1 MGVLDTH
8 TQPLLGPQNAFQ
20 LVCDVDRTPLELL
33 IVPILIQRQTEVVL
47 RLRGDAKL
55 ATQAVLEAMYENGGS
70 VVPAGIGIGDL
81 VSPPRQSTRITS
93 IDATNDFT
101 FAAQQLSAEP
111 HMLNTKISALNVID
125 VQTCK
130 PRNSGDNLGPVSR
143 IEAVDRRTRPI
154 CNHTD
159 EDPGPPLKTNVNGLV
174 VGSVSSRVYA
184 MAPISACGVWAV

>member
-111 HMLNTKISALNVID
+111 HVLNTKISALNVID

-174 VGSVSSRVYA
+174 VGSVSSRVYS

>member
-93 IDATNDFT
+93 IDAANDFT

-111 HMLNTKISALNVID
+111 HVLNTKISALNVID

>member
-20 LVCDVDRTPLELL
+20 LVCDVDRTPLELF
-33 IVPILIQRQTEVVL
+33 IVPILIQQQTEVVL

-111 HMLNTKISALNVID
+111 HVLNTKISALNVID

>member
-20 LVCDVDRTPLELL
+20 LVCDVDRTPLELF
-33 IVPILIQRQTEVVL
+33 IVPILIQQQTEVVL

-55 ATQAVLEAMYENGGS
+55 ATQGVLEAVYENGDS
-70 VVPAGIGIGDL
+70 IVPARIGIGDL

-93 IDATNDFT
+93 VDATNGFT

-143 IEAVDRRTRPI
+143 IKAVDRRTRPI

>member
-1 MGVLDTH
+1 VGVLDTH

-111 HMLNTKISALNVID
+111 HVLNTKISALNVID

-184 MAPISACGVWAV
+184 MAPISACGV

>member
-20 LVCDVDRTPLELL
+20 LVCDVDRTPLELF
-33 IVPILIQRQTEVVL
+33 IVPILIQQQTEVVL

-111 HMLNTKISALNVID
+111 HVLNTKISALNVID

-184 MAPISACGVWAV
+184 MAPISACGV

>member
-33 IVPILIQRQTEVVL
+33 IVPIPIQRQTEVVL

-111 HMLNTKISALNVID
+111 HVLNTKISALNVID

-184 MAPISACGVWAV
+184 MAPISACGV

>member
-1 MGVLDTH
+1 VGVLDTH

-111 HMLNTKISALNVID
+111 HVLNTKISALNVID

-143 IEAVDRRTRPI
+143 IKAVDRRTRPI

>member
-111 HMLNTKISALNVID
+111 HVLNTKISALNVID

-130 PRNSGDNLGPVSR
+130 PRNSGDNPGPVSR

>member
-20 LVCDVDRTPLELL
+20 LVCDVDRPPLELL

-111 HMLNTKISALNVID
+111 HVLNTKISALNVID

>member
-101 FAAQQLSAEP
+101 LAAQQLSAEP
-111 HMLNTKISALNVID
+111 HVLNTKISALNVID

-143 IEAVDRRTRPI
+143 IKAVDRRTRPI

>member
-111 HMLNTKISALNVID
+111 HVLNTKISALNVID

-184 MAPISACGVWAV
+184 MAPISACGV

>member
-111 HMLNTKISALNVID
+111 HVLNTKISALNVID
-125 VQTCK
+125 VQTCE

>member
-8 TQPLLGPQNAFQ
+8 TQLLLGPQNAFQ

-111 HMLNTKISALNVID
+111 HVLNTKISALNVID

-143 IEAVDRRTRPI
+143 IKAVDRRTRPI

>member
-111 HMLNTKISALNVID
+111 HVLNTKISALNVID

-143 IEAVDRRTRPI
+143 IKAVDRRTRPI

>member
-1 MGVLDTH
+1 MRSSLSVTLTGR
-8 TQPLLGPQNAFQ
+8 PWNF
-20 LVCDVDRTPLELL
+20 L

-111 HMLNTKISALNVID
+111 HVLNLNVID

-154 CNHTD
+154 CCLLYTSPSPRD
-159 EDPGPPLKTNVNGLV
+159 
-174 VGSVSSRVYA
+174 
-184 MAPISACGVWAV
+184 

>member
-93 IDATNDFT
+93 VDATNGFT

-111 HMLNTKISALNVID
+111 HVLNTKISALNVID

>member
-111 HMLNTKISALNVID
+111 HVLNTKISALNVID

-159 EDPGPPLKTNVNGLV
+159 KDPGPPLKTNVNGLV

>member
-111 HMLNTKISALNVID
+111 HVLNTKISALNVID

-184 MAPISACGVWAV
+184 TAPISACGVWAV

>member
-1 MGVLDTH
+1 MRSSLSVTLTGR
-8 TQPLLGPQNAFQ
+8 PWNF
-20 LVCDVDRTPLELL
+20 L

-111 HMLNTKISALNVID
+111 HVLNTKISALNVID

-143 IEAVDRRTRPI
+143 IKAVDRRTRPI

>member
-111 HMLNTKISALNVID
+111 HVLNTKISALNVID

>member
-93 IDATNDFT
+93 VDATNGFT

-184 MAPISACGVWAV
+184 MAPISACGV

>member
-111 HMLNTKISALNVID
+111 HVLNLNVID

>member
-55 ATQAVLEAMYENGGS
+55 ATQAVLEAMYDNGGS

-111 HMLNTKISALNVID
+111 HVLNTKISALNVID
-125 VQTCK
+125 VQTCE

-143 IEAVDRRTRPI
+143 IEAVAR
-154 CNHTD
+154 
-159 EDPGPPLKTNVNGLV
+159 
-174 VGSVSSRVYA
+174 S
-184 MAPISACGVWAV
+184 